1 MGILKRKIDIILLT
15 ASLLVVSMYYG
26 CKERYTP
33 NVNDINPNY
42 FVVEGLINTG
52 ADSTIFTLSRTFKL
66 DKKAVVAS
74 EKGAV
79 VQVESEAG
87 ATYVLPELVKSGN
100 YGRPS
105 LNLDQTKKH
114 RLRIRLKDGKEYL
127 SAFVESRVSPPVDKV
142 THDFRRNQF
151 NLYAST
157 YDPAGKSLYYK
168 YHYTE
173 TWEYT
178 APMWSYYKIENHEIL
193 PRSFPEDDV
202 FHCWKSASSTN
213 IVLGTSTNNA
223 TDRLEELLVN
233 SLASTSFKILR
244 GYSILVKQTVLTKEG
259 FDFWQ
264 AMQKNTE
271 QVGSIFDSQPSQL
284 FSNIKSTSNPDEVVI
299 GFISAGTVTENRL
312 TLSTYAMIPEWRQN
326 PEFNYREICDQAGNG
341 APFRTF
347 LFTTPLGRADISRY
361 LLEPDKP
368 GYMILDKYPP
378 LGEPTGWSTT
388 SEFRCADCRLQG
400 GVNIRPSY
408 WYKN

>member
-1 MGILKRKIDIILLT
+1 MRTGRYSIILL
-15 ASLLVVSMYYG
+15 AAAFLGSGLFYA
-26 CKERYTP
+26 CKEKYTP
-33 NVNDINPNY
+33 VVNDINPNY
-42 FVVEGLINTG
+42 LVVEGLINIG
-52 ADSTIFTLSRTFKL
+52 ADSTIFTLNRTFKL
-66 DKKAVVAS
+66 DNKAIVAA
-74 EKGAV
+74 EKAAI
-79 VQVESEAG
+79 VQVESDAG
-87 ATYVLPELVKSGN
+87 TTYVLPELVKSGN

-114 RLRIRLKDGKEYL
+114 RLRIRTKDGKEYL
-127 SAFVESRVSPPVDKV
+127 SSFVEGKISPPVDKV

-157 YDPAGKSLYYK
+157 HDDTGKSRYYK
-168 YHYTE
+168 YHFTE

-178 APMWSYYKIENHEIL
+178 APMWSYYKIENHQIL
-193 PRSFPEDDV
+193 PRLFPQDDI
-202 FHCWKSASSTN
+202 FHCWKTANSTN
-213 IVLGTSTNNA
+213 IVLGNSTNNGE
-223 TDRLEELLVN
+223 DRIEELLVN
-233 SLASTSFKILR
+233 SLAPTSFKILR

-284 FSNIKSTSNPDEVVI
+284 FGNIKSTTNPDEVVI
-299 GFISAGTVTENRL
+299 GFVSAGTVTENRL
-312 TLSTYAMIPEWRQN
+312 TLSTYAMVPEWRQD
-326 PEFNYREICDQAGNG
+326 PEFNYREICDPLGTG

-368 GYMILDKYPP
+368 GYLILDYWPP
-378 LGEPTGWSTT
+378 VGEPMGWATT
-388 SEFRCADCRLQG
+388 SEFKCADCRLQG
-400 GVNIRPSY
+400 GINVRPPY